1 LPRAAGSSNVVD
13 LFAEAMQVTFG
24 LYANAAR
31 RCDAVQE
38 EEKRRAECTNKMLL
52 CCRRRMGKVELWGC
66 IGNRPP
72 DQHQQPRCSPMQEPT
87 DGSVRTSHHMPFGLD
102 TPIDL

>member
-1 LPRAAGSSNVVD
+1 
-13 LFAEAMQVTFG
+13 MQVTFG

-52 CCRRRMGKVELWGC
+52 CCGRRMGKVELWGC
-66 IGNRPP
+66 IGNRPS
-72 DQHQQPRCSPMQEPT
+72 RSISAAEVLANART
-87 DGSVRTSHHMPFGLD
+87 DRRGVSELHITCLLD
-102 TPIDL
+102 LIPLLTYK